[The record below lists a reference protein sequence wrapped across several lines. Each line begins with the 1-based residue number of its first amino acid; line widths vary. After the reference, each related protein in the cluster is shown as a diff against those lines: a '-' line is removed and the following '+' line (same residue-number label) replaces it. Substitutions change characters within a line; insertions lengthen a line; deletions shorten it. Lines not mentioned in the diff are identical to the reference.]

1 MKNQLIADIL
11 KADTGNMFADYQ
23 NADEVQSFLQQQGLP
38 FVKGIAVRCGVLP
51 ASAIITELTLLRDHQ
66 YQVRDGITVWISQRS
81 HKKGFDPDEA
91 QAVFERK
98 TKNHDHEVILGLT
111 ELQQI
116 ARFCGYP
123 QPYEVIAN
131 TAHQF
136 EPENP
141 KGYAQDSDYKEYKL
155 RDCGWKTNLWVY
167 NNTRLE
173 LEHKYGKGEPW
184 NKIELE
190 IADVLAVL
198 ALIDLSDEHLSVPPP
213 GENELHNLRWGFQ
226 RQLRAPIDP
235 QPSTNGHEWYWNEI
249 TPENKVGA
257 LGIFPDLGDFL
268 AALVQFCPY
277 GRPGAMR
284 WGRLIESVGVARVQD
299 ITEAEALKQGLERV
313 NVPTHGTVDA
323 RKWKNYLGQAYY
335 CGANLNTAQ
344 ESYKTR
350 FISEYGREAWERND
364 FVWVVNF

>member
-1 MKNQLIADIL
+1 MS
-11 KADTGNMFADYQ
+11 T
-23 NADEVQSFLQQQGLP
+23 
-38 FVKGIAVRCGVLP
+38 
-51 ASAIITELTLLRDHQ
+51 AIQTPPLTELTLLRDHQ

-81 HKKGFDPDEA
+81 HKKGFDPSEA
-91 QAVFERK
+91 QAVFDRK

-123 QPYEVIAN
+123 QPYEVLGSGG
-131 TAHQF
+131 HDL
-136 EPENP
+136 EPTNP
-141 KGYAQDSDYKEYKL
+141 KGYAQEDSFKEYKL
-155 RDCGWKTNLWVY
+155 RDCAWKTNLWVY
-167 NNTRLE
+167 DNTKLE

-184 NKIELE
+184 NKIELQ
-190 IADVLAVL
+190 IADILAVL

-213 GENELHNLRWGFQ
+213 GEKELHNLRWGWQ
-226 RQLRAPIDP
+226 KQLRVPVAQ
-235 QPSTNGHEWYWNEI
+235 QPDADTALEI
-249 TPENKVGA
+249 GEFHLALTDAQGDSQEGPLVFGA
-257 LGIFPDLGDFL
+257 ISGDAEL
-268 AALVQFCPY
+268 CVECPY

-299 ITEAEALKQGLERV
+299 ITEAEALKLGMETVQ
-313 NVPTHGTVDA
+313 VPTHGTVDA

-335 CGANLNTAQ
+335 CGANLNTVQ